1 MPLQARQSLAPPV
14 VPAVTAGTEGI
25 TADTTTPTNA
35 LQDGIDAITSIPDQ
49 GVISSQTAFIITNIL
64 KDVVQAGTGW
74 RAKAL
79 MRPIAGK
86 TGTSDDSKDTW
97 FIGYS
102 PDVLCGVW
110 VGHDSMTSLGANET
124 GGKTACPIFVDFMT
138 TALRDRP
145 VRDFRV
151 PAGVVF
157 ARVNSNT
164 GKGAGE
170 DSLES
175 RFEVFKQG
183 SVPAAEKAVNDD
195 QLLKEVY

>member
-1 MPLQARQSLAPPV
+1 
-14 VPAVTAGTEGI
+14 
-25 TADTTTPTNA
+25 
-35 LQDGIDAITSIPDQ
+35 LQDGIDVVASIPDQ

-86 TGTSDDSKDTW
+86 TGTSDDSKDAW

-110 VGHDSMTSLGANET
+110 VGHDSMMTSLGANES

-183 SVPAAEKAVNDD
+183 SVPAAERAVNDD

>member
-1 MPLQARQSLAPPV
+1 
-14 VPAVTAGTEGI
+14 
-25 TADTTTPTNA
+25 
-35 LQDGIDAITSIPDQ
+35 
-49 GVISSQTAFIITNIL
+49 
-64 KDVVQAGTGW
+64 
-74 RAKAL
+74 

-164 GKGAGE
+164 GKGAARILWNHVLR
-170 DSLES
+170 SLS
-175 RFEVFKQG
+175 K
-183 SVPAAEKAVNDD
+183 AAYLQPRR
-195 QLLKEVY
+195 QLMMINC